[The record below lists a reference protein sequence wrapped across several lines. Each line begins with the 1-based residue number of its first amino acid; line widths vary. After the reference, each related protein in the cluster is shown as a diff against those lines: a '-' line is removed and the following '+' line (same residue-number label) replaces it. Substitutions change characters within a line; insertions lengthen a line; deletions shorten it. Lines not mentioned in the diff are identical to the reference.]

1 MNSILYGLYLAFFI
15 SHIPITLLVDSQAV
29 FPASWYPQALRDVQA
44 WYFETYKDPLMMGL
58 PTWFRSLVVSE
69 IVVQLPFFFVA
80 TYAFLGRKNWIRIP
94 AILYGAFVTA
104 TMLPILAELA
114 LHEAP
119 GYQRAAVTSFYSPY
133 LVVPLVLALHMA
145 ATPQPFGSAAA
156 KAKRQ

>member
-1 MNSILYGLYLAFFI
+1 MAQPAALGSCWPAAEPGLGPTQRRRLTDTARR
-15 SHIPITLLVDSQAV
+15 
-29 FPASWYPQALRDVQA
+29 PA
-44 WYFETYKDPLMMGL
+44 
-58 PTWFRSLVVSE
+58 
-69 IVVQLPFFFVA
+69 
-80 TYAFLGRKNWIRIP
+80 GRKNWIRIP

-114 LHEAP
+114 LHEGEPGIGASRPHFICPLHCAHSSRPASSTIHLANRLRLYHLSATAAP